1 MIPPSYLFKSVYFDA
16 WERPAPVT
24 PAIPHTGG
32 GDGWRR
38 WTLTGI
44 GTTLRR
50 LAGSRENAPIPAGC
64 VQGPAFGH

>member
-1 MIPPSYLFKSVYFDA
+1 MIPPSYLFKSIYFDA

-24 PAIPHTGG
+24 PATPPTGG

-38 WTLTGI
+38 WTLTGL

-50 LAGSRENAPIPAGC
+50 LAGPRAKAPLPANC
-64 VQGPAFGH
+64 VHGPAFGH